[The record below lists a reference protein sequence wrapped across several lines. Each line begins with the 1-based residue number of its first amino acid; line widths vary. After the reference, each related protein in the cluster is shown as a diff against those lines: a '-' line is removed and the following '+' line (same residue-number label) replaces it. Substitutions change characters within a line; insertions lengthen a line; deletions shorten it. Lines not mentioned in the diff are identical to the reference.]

1 MIKRR
6 GHLCRSPGRAA
17 QTQARDCGVRGLG
30 RRWGAMQRDEPV
42 FLSSRLL
49 ISTSKEPSSES
60 HLSRSW
66 CSCPTSPST
75 VAPIPS
81 QRKRAHMFAP
91 LYRVISRDDP
101 VFLSSRLLI
110 YTSMEPTSQSHLSRS
125 CFSCPTSPPTV
136 DPIPSHRNRAPVLAP
151 LYRVIGRDDPV
162 CLSFHLLAFA
172 SMEPTS
178 DFHLTLMVLMVLMLQ
193 MPALPTAPFPQIDFN
208 VQILKLT

>member
-1 MIKRR
+1 MFLMLPTHP
-6 GHLCRSPGRAA
+6 HLVPPHITTAPVLASTYRAIGR
-17 QTQARDCGVRGLG
+17 D
-30 RRWGAMQRDEPV
+30 DPV

-49 ISTSKEPSSES
+49 IYKFMQPTSQSHLSRSCFSCPSSLPTVDTTPLHRNRAPVLAPLYRAISRHVPFFLSQRMLIYTFMEPTSES

-110 YTSMEPTSQSHLSRS
+110 YTFMELTS
-125 CFSCPTSPPTV
+125 
-136 DPIPSHRNRAPVLAP
+136 
-151 LYRVIGRDDPV
+151 G
-162 CLSFHLLAFA
+162 
-172 SMEPTS
+172 
-178 DFHLTLMVLMVLMLQ
+178 
-193 MPALPTAPFPQIDFN
+193 
-208 VQILKLT
+208 

>member
-1 MIKRR
+1 MILMLLTHP
-6 GHLCRSPGRAA
+6 HLVPPPPRSTTAPVLVSTYRAI
-17 QTQARDCGVRGLG
+17 G
-30 RRWGAMQRDEPV
+30 
-42 FLSSRLL
+42 
-49 ISTSKEPSSES
+49 
-60 HLSRSW
+60 
-66 CSCPTSPST
+66 
-75 VAPIPS
+75 
-81 QRKRAHMFAP
+81 
-91 LYRVISRDDP
+91 RDDR

-162 CLSFHLLAFA
+162 FLSFHLLAFA

-193 MPALPTAPFPQIDFN
+193 MPALPTATFPQIDFN